1 MKHEPFKYTVCS
13 ICGKQFIKTVG
24 SIYHVSF
31 AGRTNQCC
39 SYKCYQ
45 KAKELKASLNQ
56 VEYKR
61 YLFEI
66 QHRGDINEN

>member
-1 MKHEPFKYTVCS
+1 MKEPFKCTICS
-13 ICGKQFIKTVG
+13 MCGKKFIKAAG

-45 KAKELKASLNQ
+45 KAKELKESLNQ
-56 VEYKR
+56 IEYKR
-61 YLFEI
+61 YLSEL